1 MEFRKEILSG
11 LESMRMEELR
21 GVWDLLERVEARR
34 IVREN
39 RKRRPRKKE
48 ELVQALQKRLANLN
62 EEDWKVFE
70 SLFRRVHILNLLEE
84 TWRELEEKKGERITI
99 RELVETSR
107 KKIQDVPELR
117 KTLKE
122 MTKKELQDA
131 IKSFTRMRLLRA
143 LESSLEEL

>member
-48 ELVQALQKRLANLN
+48 ELVEALQKRLESLN

-107 KKIQDVPELR
+107 KKIQNVPELR

>member
-1 MEFRKEILSG
+1 MDFRDEILKQ
-11 LESMRMEELR
+11 LDDMKLEELQ
-21 GVWDLLERVEARR
+21 GLWQLLERVEARR
-34 IVREN
+34 VVREN
-39 RKRRPRKKE
+39 RKSRPRRKDD
-48 ELVQALQKRLANLN
+48 LIQALRERMEHLDR
-62 EEDWKVFE
+62 EDWKVFE
-70 SLFRRVHILNLLEE
+70 ALFRRVHILNLLEE

-107 KKIQDVPELR
+107 EKIQNIPELR

-122 MTKKELQDA
+122 MTRKELQDA

>member
-1 MEFRKEILSG
+1 MEFRKEIQTG

-39 RKRRPRKKE
+39 RRRRPRKKD
-48 ELVQALQKRLANLN
+48 ELVQALQKRLENLN

-84 TWRELEEKKGERITI
+84 TWRELEAKKGERITI

-107 KKIQDVPELR
+107 QKIQNVPELR

-143 LESSLEEL
+143 LENSLEEL

>member
-1 MEFRKEILSG
+1 MEFRKEIQTD
-11 LESMRMEELR
+11 LESMSMEELH
-21 GVWDLLERVEARR
+21 GVWELLERVEARR
-34 IVREN
+34 ILRES
-39 RKRRPRKKE
+39 RRHRPRKKD
-48 ELVQALQKRLANLN
+48 ELLQALKQRLERLG

-84 TWRELEEKKGERITI
+84 TWRELEGQKGERITI

-107 KKIQDVPELR
+107 KKIQDAPELR
-117 KTLKE
+117 KTLRE

-131 IKSFTRMRLLRA
+131 IKSFTRMRLLQA